1 MIPTFLSESSPL
13 PGFEGISVDGRW
25 YYVGCAALFLFLGFV
40 LGYFIWKKGHMQ
52 MLEAE
57 AEVRRTREALARLT
71 EDLKAEES
79 ELGDASTAE
88 R

>member
-1 MIPTFLSESSPL
+1 
-13 PGFEGISVDGRW
+13 
-25 YYVGCAALFLFLGFV
+25 
-40 LGYFIWKKGHMQ
+40 MQ